1 MKAHIHHQWQRT
13 EKQEW
18 EPVESSHTSP
28 MAKNRVSY
36 ISLRIVPVILRKGSQ
51 KIVANALLEDGS
63 TKTYINSDA
72 AAELNLQGGTRKVTV
87 NMLNGQVDS
96 FQTTTV
102 EFELES
108 LDEKVKRTIQA
119 FALNLCYR

>member
-1 MKAHIHHQWQRT
+1 
-13 EKQEW
+13 
-18 EPVESSHTSP
+18 

-63 TKTYINSDA
+63 TKTHINSDA

-87 NMLNGQVDS
+87 NMLNGQADS
-96 FQTTTV
+96 FQTNTV

-119 FALNLCYR
+119 FAANLCYR

>member
-1 MKAHIHHQWQRT
+1 
-13 EKQEW
+13 
-18 EPVESSHTSP
+18 

-36 ISLRIVPVILRKGSQ
+36 ISLPIVPVILRKGSQ
-51 KIVANALLEDGS
+51 KIVPNTLLDDGS
-63 TKTYINSDA
+63 TKTYISSDA

-96 FQTTTV
+96 FQTNTV

-108 LDEKVKRTIQA
+108 LDEKVKRIIQA
-119 FALNLCYR
+119 FAANLCYR

>member
-1 MKAHIHHQWQRT
+1 
-13 EKQEW
+13 
-18 EPVESSHTSP
+18 

-51 KIVANALLEDGS
+51 KIVPNTLLDDGS

-96 FQTTTV
+96 FQITTV